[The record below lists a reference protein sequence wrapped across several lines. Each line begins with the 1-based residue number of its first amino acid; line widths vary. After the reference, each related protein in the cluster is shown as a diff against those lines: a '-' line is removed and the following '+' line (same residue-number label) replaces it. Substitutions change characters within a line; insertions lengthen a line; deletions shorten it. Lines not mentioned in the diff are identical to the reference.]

1 MEPKLLLDERVVF
14 TCQNSGACCRND
26 WLIGVDRAAHERL
39 RKVDWSRVDPAL
51 PPGEKF
57 VPLGFALPGG
67 EAMTFARTPAG
78 ACVFLTPEQKCSIHA
93 NLGARTK
100 PQICREFPY
109 YFVQTPDGVAVG
121 VSFACTAVRGHQGA
135 PLAEQRG
142 EIFDVLSGSTRIRTL
157 PEPLSLYSDLS
168 ATWEEYRAIEEAL
181 LAILADTAVPLPVAL
196 IGGSALISVC
206 VGLAQFERRAKRP
219 ADDADDTERME
230 DDTLLGGLAK
240 LHDERYRRIL
250 AIAGTARYPRRPT
263 LVPLAPLWTWLEFS
277 TRRLGRAG
285 LVVALYRNWFRFW
298 RGRGSLPDLVTG
310 GVPVPIEAVRRIAFD
325 ADHPAIGPFLRE
337 YWSHVVFR
345 KTLTPMHGVFRG
357 YQTMLALYAL
367 MKWVAKLAALRAGRP
382 TVAPIDVRD
391 AVRLVE
397 QRFVLHARFA
407 DLFDLHPLLTAMA
420 DRLYRQPAFVRG
432 ATLEPPRN
440 PVQ

>member
-1 MEPKLLLDERVVF
+1 MEPKLLLDDGVVF

-26 WLIGVDRAAHERL
+26 WLIGVDAAAHARL
-39 RKVDWSRVDPAL
+39 RKVDWSRVDPLL
-51 PPGEKF
+51 PSGDKF
-57 VPLGFALPGG
+57 VPLASPLRSG
-67 EAMTFARTPAG
+67 ETLTFARTPAG

-93 NLGARTK
+93 NLGGRAK

-109 YFVQTPDGVAVG
+109 HFVRTPDGVSVG
-121 VSFACTAVRGHQGA
+121 VSFACTAVRGHRGV
-135 PLAEQRG
+135 PLAAQRG
-142 EIFDVLSGSTRIRTL
+142 EILDVLAGSTRVGTL
-157 PEPLSLYSDLS
+157 PEPLSLYAGLS
-168 ATWEEYRAIEEAL
+168 VTWEEYRAIEEAL
-181 LAILADTAVPLPVAL
+181 LAILADAAAPLPVAL

-206 VGLAQFERRAKRP
+206 VGLAQLETRARREERP
-219 ADDADDTERME
+219 AAE
-230 DDTLLGGLAK
+230 TLLGGLAK
-240 LHDERYRRIL
+240 LRDERYRRIL

-277 TRRLGRAG
+277 ARRPGRAG

-298 RGRGSLPDLVTG
+298 RGRGTLPDLVTG
-310 GVPVPIEAVRRIAFD
+310 GAPLPIEAVRRVAFD

-367 MKWVAKLAALRAGRP
+367 MKWAARLAALRAGRP
-382 TVAPIDVRD
+382 TVAPTDVRD

-407 DLFDLHPLLTAMA
+407 DLFDLHPLLTVMA
-420 DRLYRQPAFVRG
+420 DRLFRQPAFVRG
-432 ATLEPPRN
+432 AVLEPPRN
-440 PVQ
+440 PLE

>member
-1 MEPKLLLDERVVF
+1 MEPKLLLDDRVVF
-14 TCQNSGACCRND
+14 TCQNSGACCRNV

-51 PPGEKF
+51 PSGEKF
-57 VPLGFALPGG
+57 VPLAGPLPGG

-93 NLGARTK
+93 NLGGRAK

-109 YFVQTPDGVAVG
+109 HFVRTPDGVAVG

-135 PLAEQRG
+135 PLAAQRA
-142 EIFDVLSGSTRIRTL
+142 EILDVLSGSTRVRTL
-157 PEPLSLYSDLS
+157 PEPLSLYAELGV
-168 ATWEEYRAIEEAL
+168 TWEEYQAIEEGL
-181 LAILADTAVPLPVAL
+181 LAILADTTAPLPRAL

-206 VGLAQFERRAKRP
+206 VGLAQLEANARRAERP
-219 ADDADDTERME
+219 ADE
-230 DDTLLGGLAK
+230 TLLGGLAK
-240 LHDERYRRIL
+240 LRDERYRRIL
-250 AIAGTARYPRRPT
+250 AIAGTARYPARPS

-277 TRRLGRAG
+277 ARRLGRAG

-310 GVPVPIEAVRRIAFD
+310 GAPVPIEAVRRVHFD
-325 ADHPAIGPFLRE
+325 ADHPAIGPLLRE

-367 MKWVAKLAALRAGRP
+367 MKWVAKLGALRAGRP
-382 TVAPIDVRD
+382 TVAPADVRD

-432 ATLEPPRN
+432 AALEPPRN
-440 PVQ
+440 PVE